1 MCYSVLSAWSHKDD
15 PPTRSAVNRW
25 SPPVAQTTS
34 ETYLWTS
41 IYKCKKGKTLRCLE
55 RLLYKCAARAREA
68 EETVSRRLSHTRTI
82 TIPVNCEPRRWS
94 NKTLGKQKKKKNP
107 RWVQIMAGVFSF
119 YGWII
124 EAPTI
129 KLTWEGADSLFPPR
143 DGGTGPMLASTCNL
157 KRFGSRWWW
166 KDWKWAFK
174 KNKKTDG

>member
-1 MCYSVLSAWSHKDD
+1 MVQQDF
-15 PPTRSAVNRW
+15 R
-25 SPPVAQTTS
+25 
-34 ETYLWTS
+34 ET
-41 IYKCKKGKTLRCLE
+41 
-55 RLLYKCAARAREA
+55 
-68 EETVSRRLSHTRTI
+68 
-82 TIPVNCEPRRWS
+82 
-94 NKTLGKQKKKKNP
+94 KKKEKKKP

-166 KDWKWAFK
+166 KDRMRAFKK
-174 KNKKTDG
+174 KNKKNWRLEITSEEQSRPKIWSHTVKTNVPLTNCFKSSNCPACTKKWPESQQALMLSRQLFQPKFGKCNVKETINA